1 MDIALG
7 IVAIG
12 LGALAWGGQL
22 LTWLA
27 PRRAATLN
35 LMEAENTVEP
45 VYWADIRGEARWDSF
60 TLWTLIAAG
69 ALLLVG
75 NSSWAYFG
83 IGGGCIYLYFAGRG
97 IVTRLEMRSRGF
109 RIGDPKNVTL
119 GLMTLGAWGVLG
131 LITVIAATN
140 ALATS

>member
-27 PRRAATLN
+27 PRQAATLN

-45 VYWADIRGEARWDSF
+45 VYWADIRGEA
-60 TLWTLIAAG
+60 
-69 ALLLVG
+69 
-75 NSSWAYFG
+75 
-83 IGGGCIYLYFAGRG
+83 
-97 IVTRLEMRSRGF
+97 
-109 RIGDPKNVTL
+109 
-119 GLMTLGAWGVLG
+119 
-131 LITVIAATN
+131 TN
-140 ALATS
+140 TLATS